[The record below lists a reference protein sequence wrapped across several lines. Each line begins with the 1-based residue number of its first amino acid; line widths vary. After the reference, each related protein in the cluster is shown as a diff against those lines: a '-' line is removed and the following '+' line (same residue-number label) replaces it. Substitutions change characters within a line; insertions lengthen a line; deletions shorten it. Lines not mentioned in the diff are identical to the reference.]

1 MIKEKVLEIIRYLQL
16 TIPNKIEVASCYNK
30 VSQVQKQEFLDA
42 VKCYE
47 GRVNPSF
54 KDILYDKYV
63 YALNARLNKTGMTMF
78 EYLMINGNFK
88 GKRATS
94 FKIYKTKNDYVER
107 DF

>member
-1 MIKEKVLEIIRYLQL
+1 MLKDKVLEVIRHLYL
-16 TIPNKIEVASCYNK
+16 TRDNKKDVVACYNR
-30 VSQVQKQEFLDA
+30 VSQVQKDDFENSI
-42 VKCYE
+42 KCYE

-88 GKRATS
+88 GKRAIS
-94 FKIYKTKNDYVER
+94 FKIYKTKNDDVER